1 MTKKGAILSVILL
14 ILVVTL
20 AFLFIKQDN
29 KPKTVSRD
37 NQVVKQEKE
46 DDIFVASEEE
56 FNLEE
61 LKSQRLPIIIQLV
74 SDNDEQCKTMQD
86 DLQKLAKEMKD
97 KVIIKII
104 DINKYPNLI
113 NEIDISTMR
122 VPTQILITSRGL
134 PYKNAESVASG
145 YKVINDGSGKV
156 IYTLHDGELT
166 LAEMRTIV
174 QEMS

>member
-14 ILVVTL
+14 ILVFII

-46 DDIFVASEEE
+46 SDIFVVSEDV

-61 LKSQRLPIIIQLV
+61 LKSQNLPIIIQLA
-74 SDNDEQCKTMQD
+74 SKNDEQCKMMQEN
-86 DLQKLAKEMKD
+86 LEKLAKEMKD
-97 KVIIKII
+97 KVIVKII

-113 NEIDISTMR
+113 NGINVSAIR
-122 VPTQILITSRGL
+122 VPTQILMNSRGL

-145 YKVINDGSGKV
+145 YKVVTDSSGQV
-156 IYTLHDGELT
+156 IYSLHDGDLT
-166 LAEMRTIV
+166 LSEMRTIV
-174 QEMS
+174 EEMS